1 MKTKQII
8 PLLLALSAALW
19 ACSKEAKEPL
29 EAESPD
35 VVVTEGNFSLKASTD
50 AVTKTEL
57 GSDFFIYWKS
67 GDALSVWEEGSS
79 TNNNV
84 RFDLSSSSVG
94 ERIGTFT
101 GTLTAGNDPFKLY
114 AVYPYKDSYASNPS
128 ALTLSLPTQVSQVSD
143 VNGVVGISDFMLG
156 SATFSS
162 SDENYTMRFRY
173 PLTLLD
179 IVVDGSGSC
188 LSGAIAQSVT
198 ITANKVFVGEATVDL
213 TSGSITPADVDAGK
227 SLVIDFPAT
236 ANMST
241 AQHAWVAIYPVD
253 LSDADCCFD
262 LKMTNGQ
269 EIKFNVNPKKA
280 FQEQKIYTINLT
292 NIDKHVD
299 DGKAQPI
306 FFDLVGANGGQRANC
321 YIVPEG
327 GYYKFAA
334 QHIDKENV
342 FSGTAPYTDGYTADW
357 LWAEG
362 SESPISFVGVG
373 NSGAINFRVGANPSG
388 NAVIAFFNPS
398 SDIIWSWHIWMV
410 NPAILEPEHWSR
422 NNSWSL
428 ANCNLGATSAE
439 EGNVDSY
446 GLYYQWGR
454 KDPFPASRTLGQNSA
469 SKETTSFNTS
479 TKPYVVNPAHA
490 VAFSSVRNTVA
501 GATDEIAYTI
511 AHPTTFVHYYAN
523 NSTTG
528 LTNTWFYKTPVT
540 DAQKLWNNTTTKS
553 AKTNYD
559 PCPPG
564 WCVPTN
570 NGYAWN
576 SNTSQN
582 YVFTDHI
589 SAESNTSLS
598 GFVYNPSSENTT
610 YYPASGYRAAG
621 QLINV
626 GYVGYYW
633 SASTNTDT
641 MFTAYG
647 LQYEARGTKKSPG
660 QKFQTAYALPVRC
673 MKI

>member
-8 PLLLALSAALW
+8 PLLLALSASLW

-29 EAESPD
+29 KAESPD

-50 AVTKTEL
+50 AVTKTAL

-67 GDALSVWEEGSS
+67 GDALSVWEESSS

-114 AVYPYKDSYASNPS
+114 AVYPYKDSYASDPS

-143 VNGVVGISDFMLG
+143 VNDVVGISDFMLG

-198 ITANKVFVGEATVDL
+198 ITANKAFVGEATVDL
-213 TSGSITPADVDAGK
+213 TSGSITPSDVDAGK

-299 DGKAQPI
+299 DGMAQPI
-306 FFDLVGANGGQRANC
+306 FFDLVGANSSKGYSLNRANC
-321 YIVPEG
+321 YMIPEG

-334 QHIDKENV
+334 QKIDKTNV
-342 FSGTAPYTDGYTADW
+342 FTGSKPYTDGYSAKW
-357 LWAEG
+357 LWAT
-362 SESPISFVGVG
+362 SNESKVDFVSLG
-373 NSGAINFRVGANPSG
+373 NSGAVNFRAPANANGSTVLAVLDPDG
-388 NAVIAFFNPS
+388 NIV
-398 SDIIWSWHIWMV
+398 WSWHIWCM
-410 NPAILEPEHWSR
+410 PESEMEPYHYGR
-422 NNSWSL
+422 NDSWLMSDI
-428 ANCNLGATSAE
+428 NLGATSKSGTGA
-439 EGNVDSY
+439 Y
-446 GLYYQWGR
+446 GFYYQWGR
-454 KDPFPASRTLGQNSA
+454 KDPFPAD
-469 SKETTSFNTS
+469 KTSCVFNTGVTIS
-479 TKPYVVNPAHA
+479 NV
-490 VAFSSVRNTVA
+490 SSKNADVSSDAIGYTV
-501 GATDEIAYTI
+501 
-511 AHPTTFVHYYAN
+511 AHPTTFLYAN
-523 NSTTG
+523 DYRTWISTASQA
-528 LTNTWFYKTPVT
+528 N
-540 DAQKLWNNTTTKS
+540 DAQTLWNNTNRN
-553 AKTNYD
+553 KTNYD
-559 PCPPG
+559 PCPAG
-564 WCVPTN
+564 YCVPVKN
-570 NGYAWN
+570 EYAWY
-576 SNTSQN
+576 TS
-582 YVFTDHI
+582 FTA
-589 SAESNTSLS
+589 SAMTWQSDGVIYTDPASVS
-598 GFVYNPSSENTT
+598 TF
-610 YYPASGYRAAG
+610 YPAGGYLNGGTLTDAGATVRNWAAN
-621 QLINV
+621 L
-626 GYVGYYW
+626 
-633 SASTNTDT
+633 SATPSA
-641 MFTAYG
+641 TANMHAYS
-647 LQYEARGTKKSPG
+647 LLMTLSSQTVKNNEASRSA
-660 QKFQTAYALPVRC
+660 FALPVRC